1 MTKDNHGPWLES
13 LYVEGVRNLT
23 TQRIEFSAGGNV
35 IAGPNGSG
43 KSSILESV
51 SLLATGRSFRSNT
64 IGPVIQHDREDC
76 LVQARVVVKA
86 GVLSLGMRR
95 TRTGEL
101 TLKINGEPA
110 ASLAEFA
117 TVLPTIIIDP
127 TSTELVG
134 GPPEG
139 RRRLMDGALFHVE
152 QGFINIWRRY
162 QRALK
167 QRNAGLRHGTIG
179 RDDPW
184 LPELVKTGSILTT
197 QRASLVEELGPV
209 FEGVMAELSPELAS
223 VCLSYRPGW
232 DQAGTLEA
240 GLVRSLESDRA
251 RGFTHV
257 GPHRADLRLQWGGRP
272 AAEVMSRGQLKLTTI
287 ALRLAQ
293 GRLMADGRGGSP
305 VYAVD
310 DIAAEL
316 DRDHAAR
323 VGGLLESE
331 ASQVLITTV
340 SEQEVAGFW
349 SGANKKLFHV
359 EQGVV
364 TGSPGSGRGNNL

>member
-13 LYVEGVRNLT
+13 LYVEGVRNLA
-23 TQRIEFSAGGNV
+23 TQRIEFSVGGNV

-43 KSSILESV
+43 KSSILEGV

-76 LVQARVVVKA
+76 VVQARVVVKA

-101 TLKINGEPA
+101 TLKINGEPV

-197 QRASLVEELGPV
+197 QRASLVAELGPV

-223 VCLSYRPGW
+223 VSLSYRPGW

-293 GRLMADGRGGSP
+293 GRLMAHGRGGSP

-316 DRDHAAR
+316 DLDHAAR
-323 VGGLLESE
+323 VGDLLESE

-359 EQGVV
+359 ERGAV
-364 TGSPGSGRGNNL
+364 TGSQGSGRGNNL

>member
-1 MTKDNHGPWLES
+1 
-13 LYVEGVRNLT
+13 
-23 TQRIEFSAGGNV
+23 
-35 IAGPNGSG
+35 
-43 KSSILESV
+43 
-51 SLLATGRSFRSNT
+51 
-64 IGPVIQHDREDC
+64 
-76 LVQARVVVKA
+76 
-86 GVLSLGMRR
+86 
-95 TRTGEL
+95 
-101 TLKINGEPA
+101 
-110 ASLAEFA
+110 
-117 TVLPTIIIDP
+117 
-127 TSTELVG
+127 
-134 GPPEG
+134 
-139 RRRLMDGALFHVE
+139 
-152 QGFINIWRRY
+152 
-162 QRALK
+162 
-167 QRNAGLRHGTIG
+167 
-179 RDDPW
+179 
-184 LPELVKTGSILTT
+184 
-197 QRASLVEELGPV
+197 
-209 FEGVMAELSPELAS
+209 MAELSPELAS

-293 GRLMADGRGGSP
+293 GRLMAHGRGGSP

-316 DRDHAAR
+316 DLDHAAR
-323 VGGLLESE
+323 VGDLLESE

-359 EQGVV
+359 EQGAV
-364 TGSPGSGRGNNL
+364 TGSQGSGRGNNL